1 MKSLS
6 LPGARRS
13 ATTKQAVKKL
23 RAENKIPC
31 VLYGGKENIHF
42 EAPEMEFK
50 KLVYTP
56 SVYLVDLVIDGN
68 PYPAILKDVQYH
80 PVTDAILHADFMEIQ
95 PDKEVQIR
103 IPVRLTGSSE
113 GVKEGGQLVHKLRK
127 VHVSALPDRL
137 PDEIELDITPLMI
150 GDSIRISN
158 LEREG
163 VTFLDPPSNM
173 IVGVR
178 VARAVVEETPAAT
191 VPAEGAEVPA
201 EGGEA
206 PAAEAG
212 KEAAKEPEKK

>member
-6 LPGARRS
+6 IEGVKRS
-13 ATTKQAVKKL
+13 ETTKQAVKKL

-42 EAPEMEFK
+42 ETPGMEFK

-56 SVYLVDLVIDGN
+56 NVYLVDLVIDGN
-68 PYPAILKDVQYH
+68 QYAAILKDVQYH
-80 PVTDAILHADFMEIQ
+80 PVTDVILHADFMEIR
-95 PDKEVQIR
+95 PDEEVQIR

-127 VHVSALPDRL
+127 IHVSALPDRL
-137 PDEIELDITPLMI
+137 PDEIELDITSLMI
-150 GDSIRISN
+150 GDSIRVEN

-173 IVGVR
+173 VVGVR
-178 VARAVVEETPAAT
+178 VARAVVEETPAAAA
-191 VPAEGAEVPA
+191 PAEGAEAPA
-201 EGGEA
+201 EGEEA